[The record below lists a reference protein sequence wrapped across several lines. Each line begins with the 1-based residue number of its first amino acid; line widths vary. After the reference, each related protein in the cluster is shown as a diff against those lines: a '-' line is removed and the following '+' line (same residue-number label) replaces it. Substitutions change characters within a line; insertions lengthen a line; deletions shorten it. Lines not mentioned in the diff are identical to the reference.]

1 MTKNEIE
8 NETRNDTR
16 DEAWDETRSAARSET
31 RSETRDE
38 RVPVDLRG
46 RAVLSLRKK
55 QEFRTHLFVYVVVNA
70 ALIVM
75 WAVTGAH
82 SFWPIFPMLGWG
94 IGLIFHAQDV
104 YGRREI
110 SEEEIRREMEHLR

>member
-16 DEAWDETRSAARSET
+16 DEAWDETRSET
-31 RSETRDE
+31 SDET
-38 RVPVDLRG
+38 VPVDLRG

>member
-1 MTKNEIE
+1 MSKNEIE
-8 NETRNDTR
+8 NETLNETGG
-16 DEAWDETRSAARSET
+16 ETWDET

-38 RVPVDLRG
+38 SAPVDLRG

-82 SFWPIFPMLGWG
+82 FFWPIFPLLGWG

>member
-1 MTKNEIE
+1 MSEHEIE
-8 NETRNDTR
+8 NETHEHVVTEVPDQ
-16 DEAWDETRSAARSET
+16 AR
-31 RSETRDE
+31 
-38 RVPVDLRG
+38 PVDLRG
-46 RAVLSLRKK
+46 RAVLNLRKK
-55 QEFRTHLFVYVVVNA
+55 QEFRTHLFVYVVVNG

-82 SFWPIFPMLGWG
+82 LFWPIFPLLGWG